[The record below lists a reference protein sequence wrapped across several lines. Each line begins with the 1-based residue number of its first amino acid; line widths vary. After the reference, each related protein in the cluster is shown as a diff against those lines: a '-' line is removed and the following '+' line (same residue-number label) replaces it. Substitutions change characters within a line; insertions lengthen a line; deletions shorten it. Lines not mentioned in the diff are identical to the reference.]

1 MELWHGDLPDLVES
15 TRDRSLVPQMVR
27 KFERIHSSTP
37 SPAEVKSWE
46 LSLKAMSDVADGQGD
61 DVGVSVEYHL
71 PLSGQRIDVVFTGR
85 DDEGQANALV
95 VELKHWDDVS
105 IEDKYTLNV
114 LVGDAEHLHP
124 SQQAAGY
131 VDFLK
136 DIHGAF
142 VDAHLTGYACAF
154 CHELDR
160 SDGEVL
166 RDPRFDDLLALSPL
180 FQKGDEDALGD
191 YLRRRVGGGEGL
203 DVLDAFRK
211 GRFKP
216 SRKVID
222 CLANVIQRDE
232 RWHLLERQQLAYNAI
247 LAQVQRAV
255 DRKKRAAVLVRG
267 GPGTGKTVIA
277 VQLLADVLRMGCSAA
292 HSTGGKAFTT
302 AMRATFRGADKLFIW
317 NMSTRNAV
325 FQELDLLLVD
335 EAHRIRENSDTRF
348 TRARDRNRKSQVDE
362 LLDAAKVVVFFL
374 DENQFVRP
382 DEVGRSTLVQDAASA
397 LRIPLREYDLA
408 TQFRCGGCVEYVQW
422 VDHLLGFRA
431 SPPDQGWKDRFRFT
445 IAGDPEELD
454 DLLEHAEASRRSAR
468 LLAGFG
474 WKWSDPLKGGGLVDD
489 VRIGT
494 WSRPWN
500 PKRDSR
506 KNYTPENDPYTIWA
520 TTDSGRDQVGCIYS
534 AQGFEFDCV
543 GVIWPPDLVWRKGK
557 WVAQKDKSFDKPVKA
572 SVHMER
578 LVRNAYRV
586 LLTRGLQE
594 VRLLC
599 LDPETTA
606 HLASELKEAR

>member
-1 MELWHGDLPDLVES
+1 MELWHGDLPDFVES

-255 DRKKRAAVLVRG
+255 DRRKRAAVLVRG

>member
-255 DRKKRAAVLVRG
+255 DRRKRAAVLVRG

-474 WKWSDPLKGGGLVDD
+474 WRGAGSSTMCGLVLGAARGTRRGTRGRTTRLRTIRTPSGQP
-489 VRIGT
+489 RIPGATRSAASTAPRGSSLTVSVSSGPRT
-494 WSRPWN
+494 WSGGRASG
-500 PKRDSR
+500 SR
-506 KNYTPENDPYTIWA
+506 RRTSRSTSPSRRRCTW
-520 TTDSGRDQVGCIYS
+520 SGSCAMHI
-534 AQGFEFDCV
+534 
-543 GVIWPPDLVWRKGK
+543 
-557 WVAQKDKSFDKPVKA
+557 A
-572 SVHMER
+572 S
-578 LVRNAYRV
+578 
-586 LLTRGLQE
+586 
-594 VRLLC
+594 C
-599 LDPETTA
+599 
-606 HLASELKEAR
+606 